1 MWDYSIESIGLKMT
15 LASLGEPVKAELPE
29 KYDWRFYQPGD
40 EVYWA
45 KMWKSA
51 GGFKSEEAALETF
64 KRDFPDEEALKQRM
78 IFLTDDGVPF
88 ATVSVWFGEMP
99 EQGRLH
105 WVCIDEAHQ
114 NQGLSKV
121 LIALSLDLCRKLGCA
136 HAYLLTNTPNWVAI
150 RMYHRFG
157 FVPCSR
163 GGRDNLGWQIV
174 SERSGIDFM
183 KYIE

>member
-64 KRDFPDEEALKQRM
+64 RQRGWATHTFDGRWRLTPEGFLLSNSIISDLLIIQEKTESIGKRR
-78 IFLTDDGVPF
+78 
-88 ATVSVWFGEMP
+88 
-99 EQGRLH
+99 
-105 WVCIDEAHQ
+105 
-114 NQGLSKV
+114 
-121 LIALSLDLCRKLGCA
+121 
-136 HAYLLTNTPNWVAI
+136 
-150 RMYHRFG
+150 
-157 FVPCSR
+157 
-163 GGRDNLGWQIV
+163 
-174 SERSGIDFM
+174 
-183 KYIE
+183 